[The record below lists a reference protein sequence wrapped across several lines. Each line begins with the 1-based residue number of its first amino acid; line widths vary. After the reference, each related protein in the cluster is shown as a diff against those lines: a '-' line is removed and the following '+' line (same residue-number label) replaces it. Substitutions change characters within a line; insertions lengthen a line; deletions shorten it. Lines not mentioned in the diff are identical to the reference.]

1 MSVRLAGASL
11 IAAAALFWLS
21 WLLMPGVG
29 ITDAGRILDLVGQ
42 HSARVRVSVAL
53 QLLSAACYAPA
64 LVGIVATRRLRRQ
77 RWVRAGAILLS
88 IGAMGSAADAVF
100 HLLAVEMVGAGIDRA
115 GVLPVMERMQA
126 AGLLFIAPLI
136 LAFFAGSGVLA
147 LGFARAGVVSRTNPI
162 LLVLA
167 VALAAIGAAF
177 AAGNAAAAR
186 AVGLCVLGLVSASQA
201 WIGLGLWRRPQPPLP
216 A

>member
-1 MSVRLAGASL
+1 M
-11 IAAAALFWLS
+11 AAAASFWLS

-42 HSARVRVSVAL
+42 HPVRVRASVAL

-77 RWVRAGAILLS
+77 RAIRAGAILLS

-100 HLLAVEMVGAGIDRA
+100 HLLAVEMAAHGIDRA
-115 GVLPVMERMQA
+115 AVVPVMARMQGG
-126 AGLLFIAPLI
+126 GLLFIAPMI
-136 LAFFAGSGVLA
+136 LAFFVGSGVLA
-147 LGFARAGVVSRTNPI
+147 LGFTRAGVVPRANP
-162 LLVLA
+162 LLVLLA
-167 VALAAIGAAF
+167 VALAAVGGSL
-177 AAGNAAAAR
+177 AAGNAGAAR
-186 AVGLCVLGLVSASQA
+186 AVGLAVLGLVSASQA
-201 WIGLGLWRRPQPPLP
+201 WLAVAIVRRRPTP

>member
-1 MSVRLAGASL
+1 VV
-11 IAAAALFWLS
+11 AAALFWLS

-42 HSARVRVSVAL
+42 HSVRVRASVVA
-53 QLLSAACYAPA
+53 QLFSAACYAPA

-77 RWVRAGAILLS
+77 RAIRTGAILLS

-115 GVLPVMERMQA
+115 AVLPVMARMQG
-126 AGLLFIAPLI
+126 AGLLYIAPMI
-136 LAFFAGSGVLA
+136 AAFFVGSGVLA
-147 LGFARAGVVSRTNPI
+147 LGFARAGVVPRANPF

-167 VALAAIGAAF
+167 AALAVIGGSL
-177 AAGNAAAAR
+177 AAGNPATAR
-186 AVGLCVLGLVSASQA
+186 AVGLAVLGLVSASQA
-201 WIGLGLWRRPQPPLP
+201 WLGLGLWRRPS
-216 A
+216 AGSGG